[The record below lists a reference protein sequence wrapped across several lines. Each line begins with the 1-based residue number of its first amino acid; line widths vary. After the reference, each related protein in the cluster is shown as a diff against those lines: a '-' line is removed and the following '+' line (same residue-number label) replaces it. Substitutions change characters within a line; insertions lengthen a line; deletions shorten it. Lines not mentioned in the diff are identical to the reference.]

1 MKIEFNPEKYLEKL
15 INDIVSG
22 LPISK
27 HSEEL
32 VELVKT
38 TTCLKY
44 INVYEACT
52 NVEEIQKIDK
62 ELLEYLKKV
71 LTIKQE
77 YTGIR
82 DGNKKN
88 PFDDLIDKNKNPLG
102 GPWTK
107 PYNPYYPEIT
117 LLPNIPPKYNDIIC
131 HNDINMNDANT
142 IKNNITRGTL

>member
-1 MKIEFNPEKYLEKL
+1 MKIEFNPEEYLDKL
-15 INDIVSG
+15 LTDFMSNYKFNIFNQ
-22 LPISK
+22 
-27 HSEEL
+27 EL
-32 VELVKT
+32 KNMLTASFVQ
-38 TTCLKY
+38 KY
-44 INVYEACT
+44 INAYKSCT
-52 NVEEIQKIDK
+52 NIQEIKAIDVDVIKSVEKA
-62 ELLEYLKKV
+62 
-71 LTIKQE
+71 LTVKQE

-88 PFDDLIDKNKNPLG
+88 PFDDLIDNPLG
-102 GPWTK
+102 GPLSK

>member
-88 PFDDLIDKNKNPLG
+88 PFDDLL
-102 GPWTK
+102 
-107 PYNPYYPEIT
+107 
-117 LLPNIPPKYNDIIC
+117 
-131 HNDINMNDANT
+131 
-142 IKNNITRGTL
+142 